1 MTTALDLMYQPE
13 LERRRRQHEES
24 RRQREELFAAAGR
37 RNHPTAADGQ
47 IRQRAQATAETMEA
61 HEAERQRQQAEARET
76 AFRERI
82 RRVYIEAGGDAAGFD
97 ADWPELRAEIV
108 RRETLAAAEGIN
120 PRQQADTG
128 AQRALTAMY
137 PHPPR

>member
-1 MTTALDLMYQPE
+1 MATALDLIYTPE

-61 HEAERQRQQAEARET
+61 NEAERQRQQAEAREA
-76 AFRERI
+76 AFKARI
-82 RRVYIEAGGDAAGFD
+82 QRVYIESGGDAAGFEH
-97 ADWPELRAEIV
+97 DWPELRAEIV
-108 RRETLAAAEGIN
+108 RRETLEAAKGDN
-120 PRQQADTG
+120 PRRQTDTG

-137 PHPPR
+137 PSPTR

>member
-1 MTTALDLMYQPE
+1 MPTALDYMYMDE
-13 LERRRRQHEES
+13 TERRRRQHEES
-24 RRQREELFAAAGR
+24 RRRRDELFALAGQ

-61 HEAERQRQQAEARET
+61 HEAERQRQQAEERERT
-76 AFRERI
+76 FKDRI
-82 RRVYIEAGGDAAGFD
+82 RRVYIDAGGDAVGFE

-128 AQRALTAMY
+128 ARSHLAAMY